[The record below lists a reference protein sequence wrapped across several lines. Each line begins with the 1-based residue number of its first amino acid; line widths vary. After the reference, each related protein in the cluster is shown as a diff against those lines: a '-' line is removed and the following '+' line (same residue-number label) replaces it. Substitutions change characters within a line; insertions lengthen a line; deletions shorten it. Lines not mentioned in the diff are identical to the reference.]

1 MSVMKDNPKDNK
13 QNTIT
18 FIKNPDVSLDLKK
31 LKLDKVVTIQ
41 TPIKLI
47 ATDDINSK
55 STSRISNSLFKD
67 RSKIKI

>member
-1 MSVMKDNPKDNK
+1 M
-13 QNTIT
+13 
-18 FIKNPDVSLDLKK
+18 KNPDVSLDLKK

-67 RSKIKI
+67 RSKLKI